1 MPFRS
6 KRHASDGQISN
17 EAGLLRATCNSPEI
31 LTTPPRAV
39 DRRRFASREFHYQDS
54 EALPF
59 QESTPV
65 TPPKSRSRKQSVA
78 SSLSERLKG
87 TLDQISFGSLV
98 EAFRRARRERQEK
111 GDLLDRTET
120 DKLKSFWDFFE
131 AKDSNHPPPAQDLP
145 QGHLKVDEAAE
156 DRATDQQRPSTSCRL
171 SDITERSG
179 QVHPHGPTLTTNMD
193 ISRLSAP
200 SSSVLA
206 DQQDKARRVKDA
218 QAVYQKIV
226 RDAQKSNTQIP
237 PYDFLE
243 LIGKGAFG
251 RVYKCRDQR
260 TGNLVAVKIL
270 NIDEQDWSS
279 GFGAQ
284 DPRDETIKDFRKEVG
299 ILQQLKDNNVKNV
312 NVIHDAF
319 DLHSQLWMVSDYC
332 TGGSL
337 RTLLR
342 PFEKNGRPAGFPL
355 ECIIPVARELAIAVA
370 GIHEMHIIHRDIK
383 CANVYITEDGELQLG
398 DFGIVAVM
406 DDVSSK
412 RKTVIGTP
420 HWMAEEMLAGMD
432 SGTTTEGYG
441 TEIDIWSYGCTVWE
455 MATGTPPNSNRHPMD
470 VGDALADM
478 TPRLTGDEYPEVLRD
493 FIAFCLNPDAKAR
506 PTAAE
511 ILRHPFIADTS
522 ISHPTSGLV
531 PLIERF
537 KLWEHGGG
545 SRASLWIAGPAD
557 PRATVHGDETSDSN
571 DDDSFGNWNFSTSG
585 NFDQAFGRRFSQLSN
600 LGHDEQSQWSPHAA
614 ALPPLTTAGLSVA
627 ERIKREH
634 TELSA
639 NRGEQSLARLYDP
652 YDPSGYQIATPISAP
667 SAPPSPPPS
676 DLPLRTFTSGAPT
689 RESMIEID
697 LNEAEVGETATS
709 VFALHMDAINEQTMK
724 AVPRHTLQDDDEDD
738 DYGYAQRDNDDR
750 RATLEWTF
758 PSSQTIAA
766 PELKRGTMDWTFNT
780 AEAREPDE
788 PEPQM
793 DLLSP
798 RRGGELPPGFKP
810 QLKHSATEP
819 LGHFRT
825 ISHDTGKSAP
835 SPIRESIGSMID
847 LDMSFAESS
856 QIRRPSTASSM
867 AGSTMTDM
875 TSGNPFDLEDDQD
888 HHEADRSRFSYHKQW
903 QSDGGHPKRSSHKTM
918 PMHARGSSLSS
929 TGSDLDRRLSNAGD
943 SFQDPSYFVTQQP
956 FGLDQPFTHQND
968 NSSSDQW
975 PNFDEFEASPRFNTL
990 TDVPRLGTAA
1000 FPLDAG
1006 IQTNGFDSS
1015 SARSRAHSSEPTSG
1029 PEISFPHIQA
1039 PHPDA
1044 LDEEADPRFLY
1055 DEMARILEDLSHG
1068 LNSTHQALTRSAAL
1082 GEDDDGYMSSAMD
1095 GYLSSD
1101 IDGGFDSMKDNTE
1114 DEGTPDY
1121 SDQLT
1126 ARRKPRKIEIRSPS
1140 QHSP

>member
-1 MPFRS
+1 
-6 KRHASDGQISN
+6 
-17 EAGLLRATCNSPEI
+17 
-31 LTTPPRAV
+31 
-39 DRRRFASREFHYQDS
+39 
-54 EALPF
+54 
-59 QESTPV
+59 
-65 TPPKSRSRKQSVA
+65 
-78 SSLSERLKG
+78 
-87 TLDQISFGSLV
+87 
-98 EAFRRARRERQEK
+98 
-111 GDLLDRTET
+111 
-120 DKLKSFWDFFE
+120 
-131 AKDSNHPPPAQDLP
+131 
-145 QGHLKVDEAAE
+145 
-156 DRATDQQRPSTSCRL
+156 
-171 SDITERSG
+171 
-179 QVHPHGPTLTTNMD
+179 MD

-218 QAVYQKIV
+218 QEVYQNIV
-226 RDAQKSNTQIP
+226 RNAQKSNTQIP

-279 GFGAQ
+279 GFAPQ

-342 PFEKNGRPAGFPL
+342 PFEKNGRPAGFPV
-355 ECIIPVARELAIAVA
+355 ECIIPVARELAVAVA

-383 CANVYITEDGELQLG
+383 CANVYITEDGDIQLG

-420 HWMAEEMLAGMD
+420 HWMAEEMLAAME

-455 MATGTPPNSNRHPMD
+455 MATGTPPNSNRHPED
-470 VGDALADM
+470 VGDALADV
-478 TPRLTGDEYPEVLRD
+478 TPRLTSDEYPEVLRD

-511 ILRHPFIADTS
+511 ILRHPFIADTNET
-522 ISHPTSGLV
+522 HPTSSLI

-557 PRATVHGDETSDSN
+557 PRVYVNDGDTSDN
-571 DDDSFGNWNFSTSG
+571 TDEDSFGNWNFSTSD
-585 NFDQAFGRRFSQLSN
+585 NFDQAFGKRFSQLST
-600 LGHDEQSQWSPHAA
+600 LHGDEQRQWSPHASG
-614 ALPPLTTAGLSVA
+614 LLPLTTKGLTVA

-634 TELSA
+634 TELAA
-639 NRGEQSLARLYDP
+639 NRGEQSLARLYNP
-652 YDPSGYQIATPISAP
+652 YDPSGYQIATPVSAP

-689 RESMIEID
+689 RESMIVVD
-697 LNEAEVGETATS
+697 LDEADVHETATS
-709 VFALHMDAINEQTMK
+709 TFALHMDAINENTVK
-724 AVPRHTLQDDDEDD
+724 PASRHTLHDDDEDD
-738 DYGYAQRDNDDR
+738 DYTYTQRDNDDR

-758 PSSQTIAA
+758 PTREPPPPDI
-766 PELKRGTMDWTFNT
+766 KRGTMDWTFNT

-788 PEPQM
+788 PEFSM
-793 DLLSP
+793 GSASSG
-798 RRGGELPPGFKP
+798 RGPDFAPGFKP
-810 QLKHSATEP
+810 QLKHSVTEP

-825 ISHDTGKSAP
+825 ISHGTGNSAP
-835 SPIRESIGSMID
+835 SPTRESIGSMID
-847 LDMSFAESS
+847 LDMGFADPTT

-875 TSGNPFDLEDDQD
+875 TSGNPFDLEDEQES
-888 HHEADRSRFSYHKQW
+888 HEGDRSRFSYHKQW

-918 PMHARGSSLSS
+918 QMHARGSSLSS
-929 TGSDLDRRLSNAGD
+929 TGSDMDRRLSNASD
-943 SFQDPSYFVTQQP
+943 NFQDAPYVLPQQS
-956 FGLDQPFTHQND
+956 FGLDQPFTHEND
-968 NSSSDQW
+968 TSSSDQW
-975 PNFDEFEASPRFNTL
+975 PNFDMYGTSPKLNTL
-990 TDVPRLGTAA
+990 GDVPRLGAST
-1000 FPLDAG
+1000 FPLEAG
-1006 IQTNGFDSS
+1006 LQTNGFGGAPSRLRD
-1015 SARSRAHSSEPTSG
+1015 RSNETAAG

-1044 LDEEADPRFLY
+1044 LAEEADPSFLFE
-1055 DEMARILEDLSHG
+1055 EMARLLEDLSHG
-1068 LNSTHQALTRSAAL
+1068 LNSTHQALTRSAAIV
-1082 GEDDDGYMSSAMD
+1082 EDDDGYMSSNMD
-1095 GYLSSD
+1095 GYMSSD
-1101 IDGGFDSMKDNTE
+1101 IDGGFESMKETTE

-1126 ARRKPRKIEIRSPS
+1126 ARRKPRKIELRSPS

>member
-1 MPFRS
+1 MTN
-6 KRHASDGQISN
+6 H
-17 EAGLLRATCNSPEI
+17 
-31 LTTPPRAV
+31 
-39 DRRRFASREFHYQDS
+39 FAEF
-54 EALPF
+54 
-59 QESTPV
+59 
-65 TPPKSRSRKQSVA
+65 
-78 SSLSERLKG
+78 KG
-87 TLDQISFGSLV
+87 SFGQVSFNGIK
-98 EAFRRARRERQEK
+98 EAFRRARKDVHDQ
-111 GDLLDRTET
+111 GDLLEKPETNELTNFSDSVEARNFNPPQDEQDHPRSQFRTKRSDSVLQERSRT
-120 DKLKSFWDFFE
+120 LSRLTNISERHSLSDSDS
-131 AKDSNHPPPAQDLP
+131 DSNS
-145 QGHLKVDEAAE
+145 E
-156 DRATDQQRPSTSCRL
+156 
-171 SDITERSG
+171 SDIS
-179 QVHPHGPTLTTNMD
+179 NMD

-200 SSSVLA
+200 ISSVLA

-218 QAVYQKIV
+218 QETYQKIV

-260 TGNLVAVKIL
+260 SGNLVAVKIL

-279 GFGAQ
+279 GFAAQ

-342 PFEKNGRPAGFPL
+342 PFERNGRPAGFPV
-355 ECIIPVARELAIAVA
+355 ECIIPVARELAVAVA

-383 CANVYITEDGELQLG
+383 CANVYITEDGEIQLG

-420 HWMAEEMLAGMD
+420 HWMAEEMLAAME

-455 MATGTPPNSNRHPMD
+455 MATGTPPNSNRHPED
-470 VGDALADM
+470 VGDALADV

-522 ISHPTSGLV
+522 ETHPTSGLV

-557 PRATVHGDETSDSN
+557 PRVYINDGETSDTT
-571 DDDSFGNWNFSTSG
+571 DDDSFGNWNFSTSE
-585 NFDQAFGRRFSQLSN
+585 NFDQAFGRRYSQLPN
-600 LGHDEQSQWSPHAA
+600 LQDDEPRQWSPHAA
-614 ALPPLTTAGLSVA
+614 GLLPLTTKGLTVA

-652 YDPSGYQIATPISAP
+652 HDPSGYQLATPISAP

-676 DLPLRTFTSGAPT
+676 DLPLRSFTSNAPM

-697 LNEAEVGETATS
+697 LNEAEVHETATS
-709 VFALHMDAINEQTMK
+709 TFALHMDAINENTMK
-724 AVPRHTLQDDDEDD
+724 PVSRHALQDDDEDD
-738 DYGYAQRDNDDR
+738 DYTYTQRDNDDR

-758 PSSQTIAA
+758 PSSSVA
-766 PELKRGTMDWTFNT
+766 PAELKRGTMDWSFST
-780 AEAREPDE
+780 AEAREPEE
-788 PEPQM
+788 PEYSM
-793 DLLSP
+793 GMSSSS
-798 RRGGELPPGFKP
+798 RGGDLPPGFKP

-825 ISHDTGKSAP
+825 ISHDTGRSAP

-847 LDMSFAESS
+847 LDMSFADPS

-875 TSGNPFDLEDDQD
+875 TSGNPFDLEDDQE
-888 HHEADRSRFSYHKQW
+888 HHEVDRSRFSYHKQW

-918 PMHARGSSLSS
+918 QMHARGSSLSS
-929 TGSDLDRRLSNAGD
+929 TGSDMDRRLSNVSD
-943 SFQDPSYFVTQQP
+943 SFQDAPYILPQQS
-956 FGLDQPFTHQND
+956 FGLGLDQPFSHEND
-968 NSSSDQW
+968 GSSTDQW
-975 PNFDEFEASPRFNTL
+975 PNFDEYETSPKLSTL
-990 TDVPRLGTAA
+990 ADVPRMGEPS
-1000 FPLDAG
+1000 FPLEAG
-1006 IQTNGFDSS
+1006 LQTNGFG
-1015 SARSRAHSSEPTSG
+1015 SATSRSRAQSHEPRSG
-1029 PEISFPHIQA
+1029 PEVSFPHIQA

-1044 LDEEADPRFLY
+1044 LAEEADPEFLF
-1055 DEMARILEDLSHG
+1055 DELARMLEDLSHG
-1068 LNSTHQALTRSAAL
+1068 LNSTHQALTRSAAIV
-1082 GEDDDGYMSSAMD
+1082 EDDDGYVSSNMD
-1095 GYLSSD
+1095 GYMSSD
-1101 IDGGFDSMKDNTE
+1101 IDGGFDSMREATE

-1140 QHSP
+1140 QQSP